1 MSVTL
6 VGVIGIF
13 ALVILLA
20 MGMNIGLTMLAVGF
34 TGFAY
39 IVGIEAAMGLLKTV
53 PFTNSANYAL
63 TVIPLFV
70 LMGQF
75 AFRSGMSEEL
85 YNSAHKW
92 LCRLPGGLACATLG
106 ACAAFAAI
114 CGSTA
119 ATAATMGTVA
129 LPEMKRHGYDTGLST
144 GSIAAGGTLGILIP
158 PSTGFILYG
167 IIAEQSIGRLFAAGV
182 FPGLVLVTLYILTV
196 VVLVK
201 RNPNLAP
208 FTENFTLLEKIQSL
222 KGIIGVLFLFVFV
235 IGGMF
240 SGLFTANEAAGAGA
254 FIALVLMALRKK
266 LTWQNFSL
274 AIKHTVLTTS
284 MIFLI
289 LIGAYVFGY
298 FLAVTKIPVT
308 LAAFVESL
316 SVSRYIILLFVI
328 VIYIILGCIM
338 DSLAMVM
345 LTVPIFLPI
354 VVGLGFDPVWFGVV
368 AIMVME
374 QGLITPPVGLNV
386 YIIAGVADGVPLP
399 VIFKGVAP
407 FILSILSAIV
417 IMIIFPQIALFLPN
431 LFYN

>member
-6 VGVIGIF
+6 VGVIGI
-13 ALVILLA
+13 LVLLILLA
-20 MGMNIGLTMLAVGF
+20 MGMNIGLTMLIVGF

-39 IVGIEAAMGLLKTV
+39 IVGIQAAMGLLKTV
-53 PFTNSANYAL
+53 PFTNAANYAL

-75 AFRSGMSEEL
+75 AFHSGMSEGL

-92 LCRLPGGLACATLG
+92 LGRLPGGLACATLG
-106 ACAAFAAI
+106 ACSAFAAI

-182 FPGLVLVTLYILTV
+182 FPGLVLAAFYILTV
-196 VVLVK
+196 VIRVK
-201 RNPNLAP
+201 RNPGLAP
-208 FTENFTLLEKIQSL
+208 FTERFSLIEKIQSL
-222 KGIIGVLFLFVFV
+222 KGVLGVLFLFVFV
-235 IGGMF
+235 MGGMF

-254 FIALVLMALRKK
+254 CVAFILMAVSKK
-266 LTWQNFSL
+266 LTWKRFSMAL
-274 AIKHTVLTTS
+274 EDTILTTS

-289 LIGAYVFGY
+289 LIGAYIFGY
-298 FLAVTKIPVT
+298 FLTVTKIPVT
-308 LAAFVESL
+308 LASFVESL
-316 SVSRYIILLFVI
+316 NVSRYVVLLFI
-328 VIYIILGCIM
+328 IIIYTILGCIM

-354 VVGLGFDPVWFGVV
+354 IVGLGFDPVWFGVV

-386 YIIAGVADGVPLP
+386 YIIAGVAKGVPLP

-407 FILSILSAIV
+407 FILAILSAIV
-417 IMIIFPQIALFLPN
+417 VMIIFPQIALFLPN
-431 LFYN
+431 LLYN